1 MHSMSYDGLR
11 LPVAGAGE
19 RAAHAQAQV
28 QVGKP
33 ALLKVRDLQVETLR
47 AGKVTPLVRGV
58 SFEVGRGEILGI
70 VGESGAGKSMTGS
83 AVSGLLEPPLRMS
96 GGSIELDGLRID
108 TLPEKRMRKIRGKR
122 IGFIFQDPSTSL
134 NPVFTIG
141 RQLIETIQLH
151 HPLSTID
158 ARARAVQLLTQV
170 GITAPGER
178 LDRHAHEF
186 SGGMRQRVVIAL
198 ALAGDPE
205 LVIADEP
212 TTALDVSVQAQIMKL
227 LKSLQRER
235 GLSMMLV
242 THDIGVIAE
251 AADRVVV
258 MYAGR
263 IVEAG
268 PTQALLD
275 QPNHPYTRGLIT
287 SVPQIGSRLRRL
299 PQIEGSMPRPDA
311 IGDGCA
317 FADRCPSVMQR
328 CRSTQPPLLERAGRE
343 TACWLCNEAER

>member
-1 MHSMSYDGLR
+1 ML
-11 LPVAGAGE
+11 GA
-19 RAAHAQAQV
+19 
-28 QVGKP
+28 
-33 ALLKVRDLQVETLR
+33 
-47 AGKVTPLVRGV
+47 
-58 SFEVGRGEILGI
+58 
-70 VGESGAGKSMTGS
+70 
-83 AVSGLLEPPLRMS
+83 AVSGLLESPLHLS

-108 TLPEKRMRKIRGKR
+108 TLPEKRMREIRGKR

-151 HPLSTID
+151 HSLSRTE
-158 ARARAVQLLTQV
+158 AKARAVHLLRQV
-170 GITAPGER
+170 GITAPEER
-178 LDRHAHEF
+178 LTRHAHEF

-212 TTALDVSVQAQIMKL
+212 TTALDVSVQAQIINL
-227 LKSLQRER
+227 LKSLQRAR

-242 THDIGVIAE
+242 THDIGVIADV
-251 AADRVVV
+251 ADRVVV

-268 PTQALLD
+268 PTKALLK
-275 QPNHPYTRGLIT
+275 QPNHPYTRGLIR
-287 SVPQIGSRLRRL
+287 SVPQIGSALRRL

-311 IGDGCA
+311 IGHGCA
-317 FADRCPSVMQR
+317 FADRCPSVTQE
-328 CRSTQPPLLERAGRE
+328 CRSSQPPLLDRSGRE
-343 TACWLCNEAER
+343 TACWLYNEVDR